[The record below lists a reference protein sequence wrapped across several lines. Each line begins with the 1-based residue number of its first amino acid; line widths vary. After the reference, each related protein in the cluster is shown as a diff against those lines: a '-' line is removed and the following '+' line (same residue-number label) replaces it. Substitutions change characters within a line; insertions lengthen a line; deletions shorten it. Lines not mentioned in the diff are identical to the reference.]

1 MWRESS
7 LGKGNGLC
15 KEGMNLCLRKV
26 RKLRYMSESEV
37 SQKGR
42 SGLIIKGYLG

>member
-15 KEGMNLCLRKV
+15 KDGYEFVFK
-26 RKLRYMSESEV
+26 ESKEV
-37 SQKGR
+37 AVYER
-42 SGLIIKGYLG
+42 E